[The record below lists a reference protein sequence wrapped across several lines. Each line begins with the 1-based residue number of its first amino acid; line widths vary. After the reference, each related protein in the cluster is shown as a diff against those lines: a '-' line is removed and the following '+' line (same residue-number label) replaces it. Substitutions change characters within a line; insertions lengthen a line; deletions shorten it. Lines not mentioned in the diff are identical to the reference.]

1 MVLPRLIIMDGID
14 FSFTKG
20 LSVDKIDI
28 DILSG
33 RGYLDN
39 LELDEQFM
47 SDVLELPPWM
57 YFTKIL
63 CSKIRLKV
71 SYLLFVRFDA
81 ILKLEIPN

>member
-1 MVLPRLIIMDGID
+1 MAGILKNQLVKRLA
-14 FSFTKG
+14 SFTKG
-20 LSVDKIDI
+20 LSVDKIDL

-47 SDVLELPPWM
+47 SSVLELPLWM
-57 YFTKIL
+57 EFTKIL

-71 SYLLFVRFDA
+71 SLF
-81 ILKLEIPN
+81 